1 MVAITRDLSSKSK
14 TEKIMFYL
22 GLPLAMVVLMVFY
35 SMPTPD
41 GITFEGKMSLGI
53 FFFALILWISE
64 SLPNYATSM
73 VAIAL
78 LSVLG
83 GWAEKDAL
91 GTLGYGV
98 IWLMVSAFI
107 ITSGMEKSGLAKRIA
122 LAIITRFGK
131 TWKSILMSLMA
142 ANFTIA
148 FIIPSTTAR
157 AAMLLPIVLLVAKAY
172 NVEKGNKNLGKL
184 LAIQGL
190 QANNISTSAIVTA
203 TAPQILAIG
212 LLKEFTGS
220 EVSWG
225 EWFIASAPIAI
236 LTLIASF
243 FIGLL
248 LFRPKADA
256 QAGGEEIQQIQ
267 EQYDALGK
275 VSLDEKKAAGIFLLT
290 ITLWATDKWH
300 LDLFGFQ
307 FSLVMVAIIAAA
319 MFFMPYVGILT
330 WKEAKIPWNLMVFAA
345 GAYACGVSLSETGVA
360 SWALSGLFS
369 SLGVQH
375 MSFTMLY
382 GVVIAI
388 SSFSHF
394 VFTSKTVR
402 TIILIP
408 TLIGLAETAGVSPL
422 MLALPAAFTIAD
434 TITLPPHS
442 KANLVYYSTGY
453 FSVNNQLL
461 YGILTLMAKWCI
473 LFGASFTWFAYLG
486 ITV

>member
-1 MVAITRDLSSKSK
+1 MIAIARDLSSKSK
-14 TEKIMFYL
+14 TEKIMYYL
-22 GLPLAMVVLMVFY
+22 GLPLAMVVLMLFY
-35 SMPTPD
+35 SIPTPD

-131 TWKSILMSLMA
+131 TWQSILMSLMA

-157 AAMLLPIVLLVAKAY
+157 AAMLLPIVLLIAKAY
-172 NVEKGNKNLGKL
+172 NVEKENKNLGKL

-243 FIGLL
+243 IIGLV
-248 LFRPKADA
+248 LFRPKTNAK
-256 QAGGEEIQQIQ
+256 AGGNEIEQIQ
-267 EQYDALGK
+267 EQYNDLGK

-290 ITLWATDKWH
+290 IRD
-300 LDLFGFQ
+300 
-307 FSLVMVAIIAAA
+307 S
-319 MFFMPYVGILT
+319 FF
-330 WKEAKIPWNLMVFAA
+330 
-345 GAYACGVSLSETGVA
+345 
-360 SWALSGLFS
+360 
-369 SLGVQH
+369 
-375 MSFTMLY
+375 
-382 GVVIAI
+382 
-388 SSFSHF
+388 
-394 VFTSKTVR
+394 
-402 TIILIP
+402 
-408 TLIGLAETAGVSPL
+408 
-422 MLALPAAFTIAD
+422 
-434 TITLPPHS
+434 
-442 KANLVYYSTGY
+442 
-453 FSVNNQLL
+453 
-461 YGILTLMAKWCI
+461 
-473 LFGASFTWFAYLG
+473 
-486 ITV
+486 

>member
-14 TEKIMFYL
+14 TEKLMYYF
-22 GLPLAMVVLMVFY
+22 GLPLAMFVLMAIY
-35 SMPTPD
+35 SMPTPE
-41 GITFEGKMSLGI
+41 GISFEGKMSLAV
-53 FFFALILWISE
+53 FFFALILWITE

-73 VAIAL
+73 IAIAL
-78 LSVLG
+78 LSIFG

-131 TWKSILMSLMA
+131 TWKTILMSLMA
-142 ANFTIA
+142 ANFTVA

-172 NVEKGNKNLGKL
+172 GVEKGNANLGKL
-184 LAIQGL
+184 LGIQSL

-243 FIGLL
+243 FIGLA
-248 LFRPKADA
+248 LFRPKAE
-256 QAGGEEIQQIQ
+256 QEGGDEIKEIQN
-267 EQYDALGK
+267 QYDELGP
-275 VSLDEKKAAGIFLLT
+275 VSILEKKAAGIFLLT
-290 ITLWATDKWH
+290 ISLWASDKWH
-300 LDLFGFQ
+300 LDMFGFQ
-307 FSLVMVAIIAAA
+307 FSLVMVAIMAASL
-319 MFFMPYVGILT
+319 FFMPYIGILN

-345 GAYACGVSLSETGVA
+345 GAYAAGVSLSETGVA

-369 SLGVQH
+369 NLGVQD

-408 TLIGLAETAGVSPL
+408 TLVGLAETAGVSPL

-461 YGILTLMAKWCI
+461 YGVLTLMAKWCI
-473 LFGASFTWFAYLG
+473 MFAASFTWFAYLG
-486 ITV
+486 IV